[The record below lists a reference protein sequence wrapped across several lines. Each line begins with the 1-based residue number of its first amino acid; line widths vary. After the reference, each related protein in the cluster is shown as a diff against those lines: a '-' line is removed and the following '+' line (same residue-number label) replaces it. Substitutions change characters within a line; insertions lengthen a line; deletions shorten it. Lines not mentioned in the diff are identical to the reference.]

1 VTVLL
6 VAVAAFAGAVCRYLV
21 DVAVQH
27 RRQAVFPLGTLT
39 VNLTGS
45 LALGFLVGLGLYH
58 GLDDTVHTVLGIGFV
73 GTYTTFS
80 TFAYETVRL
89 LEDGS
94 TLEAL
99 ANAGASSA
107 FGLAAA
113 AAGLVLA
120 AAV

>member
-1 VTVLL
+1 VTIVV
-6 VAVAAFAGAVCRYLV
+6 VAIAAFAGAVCRYLV
-21 DVAVQH
+21 DRAVQH
-27 RRQAVFPLGTLT
+27 RTEAVLPTGTLT

-58 GLDDTVHTVLGIGFV
+58 GLGDDVRTVVGTGFL

-94 TLEAL
+94 TLEAFVNAVASTVPGLL
-99 ANAGASSA
+99 AVGAGLA
-107 FGLAAA
+107 LAAA
-113 AAGLVLA
+113 L
-120 AAV
+120 

>member
-1 VTVLL
+1 VTVVL
-6 VAVAAFAGAVCRYLV
+6 VAIAAFVGAVCRYLV
-21 DVAVQH
+21 DIAVQH
-27 RRQAVFPLGTLT
+27 RREAVFPLGTLT

-45 LALGFLVGLGLYH
+45 VALGFMVGLGLYH
-58 GLDDTVHTVLGIGFV
+58 GLDDTVHTILGIGFL

-89 LEDGS
+89 LEGGS

-107 FGLAAA
+107 LGLGAA